1 VRHPRLL
8 AAVLGASLLAAGA
21 LAGSVTTRASAG
33 GSTGTVT
40 STTAT
45 STTAATATSATTAT
59 GATTTGAT
67 TTGVDPSQAIAAG
80 VSIGGV
86 QVGGMTQAQAAAAVW
101 LAYQKPISLQVGQ
114 RHFQATPR
122 QLGFHVYLTNPV
134 RVAFGIG
141 RTSHAAPGDIPV
153 VTRLAGTG
161 LRSYLRYLQ
170 RTFHR
175 DAINAKYVR
184 KGTSVKVIADVWG
197 RDVNKVLAAPALLA
211 ALRDV
216 SRAPVVV
223 PTTVVKPTVP
233 ARKVGPAL
241 IVDRGLHHVTL
252 WIDGK
257 LVRQLPVAVGQP
269 AYPTPVGAFAI
280 VDMQRNP
287 TWTPPNSAWAA
298 GEKPIG
304 PGPGNP
310 LGTRWMGLSAPG
322 VGLHGTPD
330 AASIGYSASHGCI
343 RMRIPDAEW
352 LFDHVVIGTPVW
364 IID

>member
-8 AAVLGASLLAAGA
+8 AAALGASLLAAGA
-21 LAGSVTTRASAG
+21 LAGSVTTRADAG
-33 GSTGTVT
+33 GTTGTVT

-45 STTAATATSATTAT
+45 AATTAT
-59 GATTTGAT
+59 GTTTAA
-67 TTGVDPSQAIAAG
+67 VDPSQAIAAG

-86 QVGGMTQAQAAAAVW
+86 PVGGMTQSQAAAAVSI
-101 LAYQKPISLQVGQ
+101 AYLKPITLQIGQ
-114 RHFQATPR
+114 RHFQATAK
-122 QLGFHVYLTNPV
+122 QLGFHVYTKNPV

-141 RTSHAAPGDIPV
+141 RTSHAVPGDIPL

-161 LRSYLRYLQ
+161 MRSYLKYLQ

-175 DAINAKYVR
+175 DAIDAKYVR
-184 KGTSVKVIADVWG
+184 KGATVKVIPDVWG

-216 SRAPVVV
+216 SRVPVAI
-223 PTTVVKPTVP
+223 PTTVVRPTVP

-257 LVRQLPVAVGQP
+257 FVRQLPVAVGQP

-352 LFDHVVIGTPVW
+352 LFDHVDIGTPVW